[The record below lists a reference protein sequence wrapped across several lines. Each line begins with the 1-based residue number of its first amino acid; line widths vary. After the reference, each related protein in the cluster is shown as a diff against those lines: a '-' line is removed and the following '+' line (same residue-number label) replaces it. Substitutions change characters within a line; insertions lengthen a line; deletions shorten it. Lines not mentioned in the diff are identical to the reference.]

1 MNERLRIVTL
11 CTGNAARS
19 VMLGYML
26 AEISEVS
33 GVDWRLRT
41 AGTHVVEGQAMS
53 SRTRDALRSVD
64 QLGPHHYEQH
74 RSHQLTSD
82 DVAWADI
89 VLGVEANH
97 VNYVRAQFPD
107 DAGKAVQL
115 TQFVRDAPRG
125 KAIVEQLL
133 AVSRLEL
140 DGALDIP
147 DPAGKAQAA
156 YDVCATTLWRLT
168 KLFFDVVTL
177 TN

>member
-1 MNERLRIVTL
+1 MNDRLRIVTL

-26 AEISEVS
+26 ADISEGS
-33 GVDWRLRT
+33 GVSWHLRT
-41 AGTHVVEGQAMS
+41 AGTHVAEGQAMS

-64 QLGPHHYEQH
+64 ELGPHHYEQH

-89 VLGVEANH
+89 VVGVEADH
-97 VNYVRAQFPD
+97 VNYVRAQFPS

-125 KAIVEQLL
+125 EGIVEQLRV
-133 AVSRLEL
+133 VSRLEL
-140 DGALDIP
+140 DGVLDIP
-147 DPAGKAQAA
+147 DPAGKDQAA
-156 YDVCATTLWRLT
+156 YDACATTLWRLT
-168 KLFFDVVTL
+168 KLFFDVVTPA
-177 TN
+177 N